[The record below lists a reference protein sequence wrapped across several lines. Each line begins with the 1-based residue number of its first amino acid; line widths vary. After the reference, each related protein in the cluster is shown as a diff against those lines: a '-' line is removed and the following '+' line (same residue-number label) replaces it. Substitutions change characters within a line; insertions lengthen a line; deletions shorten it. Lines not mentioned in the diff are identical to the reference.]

1 MAVQEETHVSQSF
14 TVDTINNGRLPS
26 RGWRWFLL
34 LVLLL
39 GATLALPIF
48 GVSACPEHSRR
59 ACPEHSRRAQPKG
72 KPLLSTVSVERL
84 ISLSSRLLD
93 PQGQPVRD
101 AKVTV
106 HLGRSDEPIFFAES
120 QRDGTFIVD
129 LPLRQFP
136 SPLVIE
142 ITRTHFQPQA
152 IELGTEDMRHLNAGE
167 SLRLPDIELSRRIT
181 PGFWVATL
189 TFVGILVIIA
199 LEKLHNTM
207 AALLGVAVVLGTS
220 FVGGAI
226 NHDLFI
232 FDFERALEYVNFDV
246 IFLVMGMM
254 IVIGVIEET
263 GIFQWMAYQA
273 YRFSGG
279 RAWLLVIILMIITA
293 VASAL
298 LDNVTTMLL
307 MTPITIQ
314 IALAI
319 GINPLSLLLPEVLAS
334 NVGGISTLIG
344 TPTNILIGSY
354 ANLTFNDF
362 LRNLTP
368 GVLLAMIV
376 LIIYVILYYR
386 RQLLIQGSGLS
397 EALLERLKDSGRITQ
412 PQKLTKAGI
421 VFAVMLVF
429 FIIGERIHLVPAVTA
444 IIGAVAMLLWVA
456 PDIEEMLKVVDWTTL
471 MFFIALYI
479 VVGAIQE
486 VGLISIIADSITRLV
501 GDSLRVTI
509 LVLVWSAAFLSG
521 IIANIPFTAAMLPVV
536 SFLTN
541 TVSGASNQVLFY
553 GLSVGSAMGG
563 NSTLIGASANLVTAG
578 IAERAGY
585 RITYVEFI
593 KVGLPATILTVAAG
607 AAWLFIRF

>member
-1 MAVQEETHVSQSF
+1 MSQRFSIDAIQNHWL
-14 TVDTINNGRLPS
+14 TL
-26 RGWRWFLL
+26 RGQRWLL
-34 LVLLL
+34 LITLLL
-39 GATLALPIF
+39 GAIMVLP
-48 GVSACPEHSRR
+48 GRDSAPVVR
-59 ACPEHSRRAQPKG
+59 AEGP
-72 KPLLSTVSVERL
+72 V
-84 ISLSSRLLD
+84 SLSGRLLD
-93 PQGQPVRD
+93 PQGQPVHGAEVLVREGVGD
-101 AKVTV
+101 ELIAK
-106 HLGRSDEPIFFAES
+106 AES
-120 QRDGTFIVD
+120 QHDGTFVVD
-129 LPLRQFP
+129 LPAGQF
-136 SPLVIE
+136 SPPLI
-142 ITRTHFQPQA
+142 IKIDRPHFQSLET
-152 IELGTEDMRHLNAGE
+152 ELEPEDVTRLNAGE
-167 SLRLPDIELSRRIT
+167 SLRLPDIELARRIT

-189 TFVGILVIIA
+189 TFAGILALIA

-226 NHDLFI
+226 NHNLFI
-232 FDFERALEYVNFDV
+232 FNFERALEYVNFDV

-254 IVIGVIEET
+254 IVVGVIEET
-263 GIFQWMAYQA
+263 GVFQWMAYQA

-307 MTPITIQ
+307 MTPMTIQ

-319 GINPLSLLLPEVLAS
+319 GIDPLSLLLPEVLAS

-368 GVLLAMIV
+368 GVLLAMVI
-376 LIIYVILYYR
+376 LIIYAIVYYR
-386 RQLLIQGSGLS
+386 KQLITRGSGLS
-397 EALLERLKDSGRITQ
+397 EALLERLKESGRITQ
-412 PQKLTKAGI
+412 PQKLAKASI
-421 VFAVMLVF
+421 VFAVMLAF
-429 FIIGERIHLVPAVTA
+429 FVTGERIHLVPAVTA

-471 MFFIALYI
+471 MFFIALFI

-486 VGLISIIADSITRLV
+486 VGLISIIADGIARLV
-501 GDSLRVTI
+501 GDSLPASI

-536 SFLTN
+536 RFLTA
-541 TVSGASNQVLFY
+541 TVPGASNQALFY
-553 GLSVGSAMGG
+553 SLSIGSAMGG
-563 NSTLIGASANLVTAG
+563 NSSLIGASANLVTAG

-593 KVGLPATILTVAAG
+593 KVGLPATILTVLAG
-607 AAWLFIRF
+607 VGWLFIRFF